1 MDDVT
6 VTDPVACDAPVA
18 ETCGSSC
25 EAAEAV
31 ACETAAVEEHVAA
44 EQVAEVAPAEAEL
57 AGAT

>member
-6 VTDPVACDAPVA
+6 VTDPVASETPVA

-25 EAAEAV
+25 EV
-31 ACETAAVEEHVAA
+31 APEVECQTAAVEEHLPA
-44 EQVAEVAPAEAEL
+44 EPVAEVSPAEAEL